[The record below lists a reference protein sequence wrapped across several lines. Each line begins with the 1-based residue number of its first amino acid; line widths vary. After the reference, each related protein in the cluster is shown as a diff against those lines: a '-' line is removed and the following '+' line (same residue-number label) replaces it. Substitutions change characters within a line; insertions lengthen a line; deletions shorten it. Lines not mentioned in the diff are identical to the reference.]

1 MSIKIPIRDLPK
13 YMQELGDSF
22 GPAIL
27 AGLTSAAAFSVSRL
41 VMETDRKNV
50 VDKGRYKAAWA
61 FSRAMSTGPVSA
73 KIRVYNDAPYSGV
86 MELGRRAGRKAPW
99 RANVPVQEQPMY
111 LWAKSKLGL
120 SDEEAARAAWP
131 LAMAIK
137 RKGIKG
143 RRVMADILDELSVNA
158 AQEVAKELRRAVG
171 KARRAA
177 ARAARGL
184 PPMKPRIPKG
194 GS

>member
-1 MSIKIPIRDLPK
+1 MSVKIPIRDLPK

-41 VMETDRKNV
+41 VMETDRKQV
-50 VDKGRYKAAWA
+50 VNLGRYKAAWQ

-86 MELGRRAGRKAPW
+86 IELGRRAGRKLPW
-99 RANVPVQEQPMY
+99 LRDKPVQEQPLY

-131 LAMAIK
+131 LAWAIK
-137 RKGIKG
+137 RKVIKG
-143 RRVMADILDELSVNA
+143 RRVMADILDELGRDGA
-158 AQEVAKELRRAVG
+158 KEVASELMRAVRRVRRA
-171 KARRAA
+171 
-177 ARAARGL
+177 GL
-184 PPMKPRIPKG
+184 PASPPRLPG

>member
-1 MSIKIPIRDLPK
+1 MAVKIPIRDLPK
-13 YMQELGDSF
+13 YMRELGDSF

-41 VMETDRKNV
+41 EAETRRKGAVNTGQYR
-50 VDKGRYKAAWA
+50 DAWQ
-61 FSRAMSTGPVSA
+61 FSRAFSTGRASA
-73 KIRVYNDAPYSGV
+73 KIRVYNDKGYSGV
-86 MELGRRAGRKAPW
+86 IELGRRAGKLPW
-99 RANVPVQEQPMY
+99 LRGKPVQEQPLY

-143 RRVMADILDELSVNA
+143 RRVMADILDELGRDGA
-158 AQEVAKELRRAVG
+158 KEVASELMRAV
-171 KARRAA
+171 RRV
-177 ARAARGL
+177 RRSSL
-184 PPMKPRIPKG
+184 PASPPRLPG
-194 GS
+194 GR

>member
-1 MSIKIPIRDLPK
+1 MAVKIPIRDLPK
-13 YMQELGDSF
+13 YMRELGDSF

-41 VMETDRKNV
+41 EAETRRKGAVNTGQYR
-50 VDKGRYKAAWA
+50 DAWQ
-61 FSRAMSTGPVSA
+61 FSRAFSTGRASA
-73 KIRVYNDAPYSGV
+73 KIRVYNDKGYSGV
-86 MELGRRAGRKAPW
+86 IELGRRAGKLPW
-99 RANVPVQEQPMY
+99 LRGKPVQEQPLY

-131 LAMAIK
+131 IAWAIK
-137 RKGIKG
+137 RRPIKG

>member
-1 MSIKIPIRDLPK
+1 MAVKIPIRDLPK

-27 AGLTSAAAFSVSRL
+27 AGLTSAATMSVSRL
-41 VMETDRKNV
+41 AAETKRKGVFNT
-50 VDKGRYKAAWA
+50 GAMFAAWN
-61 FSRAMSTGPVSA
+61 FSRAVSTGPVSA
-73 KIRVYNDAPYSGV
+73 KVKVYNDKGYSGV
-86 MELGRRAGRKAPW
+86 MELGRRAGRKLPW
-99 RANVPVQEQPMY
+99 LRDKPVQEQPLY

-131 LAMAIK
+131 LAWAIK

-143 RRVMADILDELSVNA
+143 RRVMADILDELGRDGA
-158 AQEVAKELRRAVG
+158 KEVASELMRAVRKVRRA
-171 KARRAA
+171 
-177 ARAARGL
+177 GL
-184 PPMKPRIPKG
+184 PASPPRLPG

>member
-1 MSIKIPIRDLPK
+1 MAVKIPIRDLPK
-13 YMQELGDSF
+13 YMQELGDAF

-50 VDKGRYKAAWA
+50 VNTRQMVDAWQA
-61 FSRAMSTGPVSA
+61 SRAMSTGPVSA

-86 MELGRRAGRKAPW
+86 MELGRRAGRRLPW
-99 RANVPVQEQPMY
+99 LRDKPVQEQPLY

-131 LAMAIK
+131 LAWAIK
-137 RKGIKG
+137 HKGIKG
-143 RRVMADILDELSVNA
+143 RLVMTDILDELSMNA

>member
-1 MSIKIPIRDLPK
+1 MAVKIPIRDLPK

-41 VMETDRKNV
+41 VMETDRKQV
-50 VDKGRYKAAWA
+50 VNLGRYKSAWA

-86 MELGRRAGRKAPW
+86 MELGRRVGRKAPW

-131 LAMAIK
+131 LAWAIK

-143 RRVMADILDELSVNA
+143 RRVMADILDELA
-158 AQEVAKELRRAVG
+158 KDGAKEVASELMRAVRKVRRA
-171 KARRAA
+171 
-177 ARAARGL
+177 GL
-184 PPMKPRIPKG
+184 PASPPRLPG

>member
-1 MSIKIPIRDLPK
+1 MAVKIPIRDLPK
-13 YMQELGDSF
+13 YMRELGNSF

-27 AGLTSAAAFSVSRL
+27 AGLTSAAAYSVSRL
-41 VMETDRKNV
+41 VMETDRKQVLNL
-50 VDKGRYKAAWA
+50 GRYKAGWQ

-111 LWAKSKLGL
+111 LWVKSKLGL

-143 RRVMADILDELSVNA
+143 RRVMADILDELGRDGA
-158 AQEVAKELRRAVG
+158 KEVASELMRAV
-171 KARRAA
+171 RRV
-177 ARAARGL
+177 RRSSL
-184 PPMKPRIPKG
+184 PASPPRLPG
-194 GS
+194 GR

>member
-1 MSIKIPIRDLPK
+1 MAVTIPIRDLPK

-27 AGLTSAAAFSVSRL
+27 AGLTSAASLSVSRL
-41 VMETDRKNV
+41 VAETDRKRV
-50 VDKGRYKAAWA
+50 LDKGRYKAAWA
-61 FSRAMSTGPVSA
+61 FSRAMSTGPMSA

-86 MELGRRAGRKAPW
+86 MELGRRAGRKLPW
-99 RANVPVQEQPMY
+99 LRDKPVQEQPLY

-131 LAMAIK
+131 LAWAIK
-137 RKGIKG
+137 RKGIRG
-143 RRVMADILDELSVNA
+143 RRVMADILDELA
-158 AQEVAKELRRAVG
+158 RDGAKEVASELMRAVR
-171 KARRAA
+171 KARRA
-177 ARAARGL
+177 GL
-184 PPMKPRIPKG
+184 PASPPRLPG

>member
-1 MSIKIPIRDLPK
+1 MAVKIPIRDLPK
-13 YMQELGDSF
+13 YMRELGDSF

-41 VMETDRKNV
+41 VMETDRKGV
-50 VDKGRYKAAWA
+50 VNTRQMINAWQA
-61 FSRAMSTGPVSA
+61 SRAMSTGPVSA

-86 MELGRRAGRKAPW
+86 MELGRRAGRKLPW
-99 RANVPVQEQPMY
+99 LRDKPVQEQPLY

-131 LAMAIK
+131 LAWAIK

-158 AQEVAKELRRAVG
+158 AQEVSKELRRAVG

-184 PPMKPRIPKG
+184 PPMKPLIPKG

>member
-1 MSIKIPIRDLPK
+1 MAVKIPIRDLPK
-13 YMQELGDSF
+13 YMRELGDSF

-27 AGLTSAAAFSVSRL
+27 AGLTSAAAFSVLRL
-41 VMETDRKNV
+41 VLETDRKQV
-50 VDKGRYKAAWA
+50 LDKGRYKAAWQ
-61 FSRAMSTGPVSA
+61 FSRAMSTGRVSA

-86 MELGRRAGRKAPW
+86 MELGRRAGRRLPW
-99 RANVPVQEQPMY
+99 LRDKPVQEQPLY

-131 LAMAIK
+131 LAWAIK
-137 RKGIKG
+137 HKGIKG
-143 RRVMADILDELSVNA
+143 RRVMADILDELSLNA
-158 AQEVAKELRRAVG
+158 AQDVAKELRRAIG

>member
-1 MSIKIPIRDLPK
+1 MAVVIPIQNLPR
-13 YMQELGDSF
+13 YMQRLGDSF

-27 AGLTSAAAFSVSRL
+27 SGLTSAAAYSVSRL
-41 VMETDRKNV
+41 VVESDRKQVMNN
-50 VDKGRYKAAWA
+50 GRYKASWQ
-61 FSRAMSTGPVSA
+61 FSRAISMGA
-73 KIRVYNDAPYSGV
+73 IAARIRVYNDAPYSGV
-86 MELGRRAGRKAPW
+86 IELGRRPGRKAPW
-99 RANVPVQEQPMY
+99 RGNVPVQQQPLY

-143 RRVMADILDELSVNA
+143 KRVMADILDDLAEKG
-158 AQEVAKELRRAVG
+158 AKEISRELMRAV
-171 KARRAA
+171 RRLGGGPAP
-177 ARAARGL
+177 L
-184 PPMKPRIPKG
+184 PPG